1 MIKFNYTKEE
11 LKTLAD
17 NVYLSDR
24 QRRIIEYRML
34 DYSIDKMAELET
46 CGTATI
52 SRELDKIVYKI
63 SRIMIKKWY
72 ELDNF

>member
-11 LKTLAD
+11 LKTLAE

-34 DYSIDKMAELET
+34 DYSIVKMAELEN

-52 SRELDKIVYKI
+52 SRELDKIIYKI
-63 SRIMIKKWY
+63 SRIMIKK
-72 ELDNF
+72 